1 MIKRLL
7 IVGCLLLLLLQ
18 AIVQI
23 KLAQLDSQTTD
34 EAVHLLAG
42 YTYLTRRDFRF
53 NPEHPPL
60 VKVLAALPLL
70 ALKPK
75 LPATFETKWEHSS
88 NFFYDSWEENR
99 TLGEAFLY
107 QSGNNPEQILFWA
120 RLPMILLTLLLGLA
134 IFLISY
140 RHFGAYAAL
149 AATGFYAFDPTIN
162 GHGHLITTDIGVAL
176 GFLLTIYAGWRF
188 LKWPTW
194 VNSLWLGGAISLGI
208 LAKHTAIIILP
219 TLVVLGLIHWLS
231 QRRQND
237 YQPFGLRL
245 IATIGVI
252 WLMLWIGYGFQ
263 TRTLPATS
271 SVTTEIALSQ
281 SVAADHLRYPNPI
294 VDRAYQIT
302 RPILAILPRDYLK
315 GVALVLNHTSNGH
328 DSFLLGQISKTGW
341 WYYFPVLFLFK
352 TPLLTL
358 LAISFAIYYFLRQ
371 RPRNQL
377 VTTLLLGASLF
388 LLAAIFSKA
397 NLGLR
402 HIMPVYP
409 LLTVAIGW
417 TVTFSQ
423 RSRMIILGLLGL
435 LVITFAL
442 SWPTYLGYF
451 NPLVGGLAN
460 GSKIAT
466 DSNLDWGQDLN
477 RIKKYITDN
486 QITNPYVEYS
496 WDGQGSLDYFLGS
509 YRLLN
514 DSQPLPGDYLI
525 IGASAYTLPKFQ
537 SYIAAS
543 HCQSITNAVTACQ
556 FQTNP

>member
-1 MIKRLL
+1 M
-7 IVGCLLLLLLQ
+7 LLLLIQ

-34 EAVHLLAG
+34 EGVHLLAG
-42 YTYLTRRDFRF
+42 YTYLTRHDFRF

-60 VKVLAALPLL
+60 VKILAALPLL

-75 LPATFETKWEHSS
+75 LPTTFEAKWEHSS

-120 RLPMILLTLLLGLA
+120 RLPMVFLTLLLGLA

-140 RHFGAYAAL
+140 RHFGAYSAL

-176 GFLLTIYAGWRF
+176 GFLLTIYAAWRF
-188 LKWPTW
+188 LKSPTW
-194 VNSLWLGGAISLGI
+194 INSLWLGGAISLA
-208 LAKHTAIIILP
+208 LLSKHTAIIIFP
-219 TLVVLGLIHWLS
+219 SLVVLGLIYWLS
-231 QRRQND
+231 QRRQSG
-237 YQPFGLRL
+237 YQSFGLKL
-245 IATIGVI
+245 VATIGVI

-263 TRTLPATS
+263 ARTLPATN
-271 SVTTEIALSQ
+271 SVTTEVAMSQ
-281 SVAADHLRYPNPI
+281 SVAADHLRYPNPT
-294 VDRAYQIT
+294 VDKAYKVA
-302 RPILAILPRDYLK
+302 RPILALLPRDYLK

-328 DSFLLGQISKTGW
+328 DSFLLGQVSKTGW

-352 TPLLTL
+352 TPLPTL
-358 LAISFAIYYFLRQ
+358 LAIVFALYCFQRQ
-371 RPRNQL
+371 RPRSQL
-377 VTTLLLGASLF
+377 VTTLLLSAGLF

-409 LLTVAIGW
+409 VLIVAIGW
-417 TVTFSQ
+417 SVTVSHK
-423 RSRMIILGLLGL
+423 SRIIVLSLLGL
-435 LVITFAL
+435 LIITFAL

-451 NPLVGGLAN
+451 NPLVGGSVN
-460 GSKIAT
+460 GSKVAT
-466 DSNLDWGQDLN
+466 DSNLDWGQDLK
-477 RIKKYITDN
+477 RIKKYITEN

-496 WDGQGSLDYFLGS
+496 WDGQSSLDYFIGS
-509 YRLLN
+509 HRLLS

-537 SYIAAS
+537 SYLAAS
-543 HCQSITNAVTACQ
+543 RCQPITNAVSVCQ
-556 FQTNP
+556 FKISP